1 MLAARLVCLR
11 TLPCRSLRPALTRVS
26 PALRNSSIK
35 ANQWFLQPNQGYAS
49 KARMGVRRGRTGQ
62 EIKEAAFEPAMET
75 AFKIDQMGR
84 WIVAGGAAVGLGALC
99 YYGMGMSNEI
109 GAIEKAVIW
118 PQYVKDRI
126 RSTYMYFAGSV
137 GLTALSAVAVSRSPA
152 LMSLMMRGS
161 WLAIGAT
168 FAAMI
173 GAGMLVRSI
182 SYEGN
187 PGAKHL
193 AWMLHAGV
201 MGAVVAPLTLLGG
214 PLLIRA
220 AWYTAGIVG
229 GLSTVAMCAPSE
241 KFLNM
246 GGPLGVGLGLVLASS
261 IGSMFL
267 PPTSAF
273 GAGMYSVAVY
283 GGLILFGMFLLYDTQ
298 KVIKRAETH
307 PVSVYGI
314 AKYDPINSCLGI
326 YMDTLNIFI
335 RVATMLAGSGGSR
348 KK

>member
-1 MLAARLVCLR
+1 MFAARLACLR
-11 TLPCRSLRPALTRVS
+11 GLHTLYRPTLSHGTPAFRSSQLQFAQSYATKTRYGMRHAKSAREEIQKVAS
-26 PALRNSSIK
+26 E
-35 ANQWFLQPNQGYAS
+35 QGS
-49 KARMGVRRGRTGQ
+49 
-62 EIKEAAFEPAMET
+62 T
-75 AFKIDQMGR
+75 AFRFDATGR
-84 WIVAGGAAVGLGALC
+84 LIVAGGAAVGLGALC
-99 YYGMGMSNEI
+99 YYGLGMSNEV
-109 GAIEKAVIW
+109 GAVEKAVVW

-126 RSTYMYFAGSV
+126 RSTYMYFAGSI

-182 SYEGN
+182 PYDQS

-193 AWMLHAGV
+193 AWALHAGV

-214 PLLIRA
+214 PLLVRA

-246 GGPLGVGLGLVLASS
+246 GGSLGIGLGLVLASS
-261 IGSMFL
+261 IGTAFFPS
-267 PPTSAF
+267 TSAL
-273 GAGMYSVAVY
+273 GAGLYSVAVY
-283 GGLILFGMFLLYDTQ
+283 GGLVLFGLFLLYDTQ
-298 KVIKRAETH
+298 KVIKRAEIT
-307 PVSVYGI
+307 PQYGMV
-314 AKYDPINSCLGI
+314 KFDPINSCLGI
-326 YMDTLNIFI
+326 YTDTLNIFI
-335 RVATMLAGSGGSR
+335 RVAMMLAGGGGSR
-348 KK
+348 RK

>member
-1 MLAARLVCLR
+1 MLLARVACLR
-11 TLPCRSLRPALTRVS
+11 VFPSQGLHSALTHIS
-26 PALRNSSIK
+26 PTLRNSCLNNSR
-35 ANQWFLQPNQGYAS
+35 WFLQSNQGYAT
-49 KARMGVRRGRTGQ
+49 KTRMGFRRVKSAREELKQ
-62 EIKEAAFEPAMET
+62 AAVEPSMEIAA
-75 AFKIDQMGR
+75 KIHSMGKL
-84 WIVAGGAAVGLGALC
+84 ILAGGATAALGALG
-99 YYGMGMSNEI
+99 YYGLGMSNEI

-126 RSTYMYFAGSV
+126 HATYMYFAGSV

-182 SYEGN
+182 SYEQN
-187 PGAKHL
+187 SASKHL

-229 GLSTVAMCAPSE
+229 GLSTVAVCAPSE

-273 GAGMYSVAVY
+273 GAGMYSIAVY
-283 GGLILFGMFLLYDTQ
+283 GGLVLFGMFLLYDTQ

-307 PVSVYGI
+307 PMYGVE
-314 AKYDPINSCLGI
+314 KYDPINSCLGI
-326 YMDTLNIFI
+326 YTDTLNIFI
-335 RVATMLAGSGGSR
+335 RIAMILSGSGGR